1 MASAPPTGAS
11 NAELVRWAFE
21 DCLNRQDVTPLRA
34 FWTDETVER
43 FPDETCHGAD
53 AIANYL
59 ERCFAGMPDF
69 HMEIRTLVEDGDHVF
84 VHWRLTGTHRGTFA
98 GIEPTGRSLAI
109 DGMDHFEVRDGRVVS
124 NFVVFD
130 QMQVARQLGLL
141 PADGS
146 PADRAMKSAFNVK
159 TRVAE
164 LITRS

>member
-21 DCLNRQDVTPLRA
+21 ECLNRQDITPLRA
-34 FWTDETVER
+34 LWTDETVER

-53 AIANYL
+53 AIASYF
-59 ERCFAGMPDF
+59 ERCLTAMPDF
-69 HMEIRTLVEDGDHVF
+69 HMEIRSLAEAGDDVF
-84 VHWRLTGTHRGTFA
+84 VHWRLTGTHRGLFA

-109 DGMDHFEVRDGRVVS
+109 DGMDHFVLRDGRVVS

-130 QMQVARQLGLL
+130 QLQVTRQLGLL

-146 PADRAMKSAFNVK
+146 PADRAMKAAFNVK

-164 LITRS
+164 LIGRS